1 MNIKNV
7 LKEIKLRKQ
16 RNKKFYNFLYKNSSY
31 DFSNIPKTISTSL
44 SQNKLPK
51 DFKKNRILKQLL
63 LLIKIILE

>member
-16 RNKKFYNFLYKNSSY
+16 RNKNFYNFLNKNSSY
-31 DFSNIPKTISTSL
+31 DFYNIPKTISTSL

-51 DFKKNRILKQLL
+51 DKKNRIF
-63 LLIKIILE
+63 